1 MFTVRRWWERYGTQT
16 LLIGLAIGTAAI
28 VRQTQGIWL
37 METYQGLTR
46 PFQGDPNQAA
56 VQIENAQVLE
66 LQQRLIELQNRNQR
80 LEELLGLVQGKKPEA
95 LPAPVIG
102 RSADHW
108 WQQVILGRGSQDG
121 VQVNSVVMAPGGVV
135 GRVSQVSNHA
145 SRVVLLSDAANQVGV
160 TVSRSRATGYMKGQT
175 GENAGT
181 QVIMQFFDKVP
192 DVRKGDTVVTSA
204 FSSKFPAGLPVGRI
218 ESIDLSKSP
227 APEAIIQ
234 LTAPISSLEWVAV
247 YPPGVPNQADAL
259 PNPEPSPSSSFAP
272 SPSPSAQP

>member
-1 MFTVRRWWERYGTQT
+1 MFTVRRWWERFGTQT

-28 VRQTQGIWL
+28 VRQTQGAWL
-37 METYQGLTR
+37 METYQWFSR

-56 VQIENAQVLE
+56 LQLENAQVLE

-80 LEELLGLVQGKKPEA
+80 LEELLGLVQDKKKEA
-95 LPAPVIG
+95 LAAPVIG

-108 WQQVILGRGSQDG
+108 WEQLILGRGLKDG
-121 VQVNSVVMAPGGVV
+121 VQLNSVVMAPGGVV
-135 GRVSQVSNHA
+135 GRVSQVSDHA
-145 SRVVLLSDAANQVGV
+145 SRVVLLSNAANQVGV

-175 GENAGT
+175 GQNAGT

-204 FSSKFPAGLPVGRI
+204 FSSKFPEGLPVGRI

-234 LTAPISSLEWVAV
+234 LTAPISSLEWVV
-247 YPPGVPNQADAL
+247 VSPPNAINPADTL
-259 PNPEPSPSSSFAP
+259 PTPEPSPTSSFSP
-272 SPSPSAQP
+272 SPSPSVQP